1 MDEQHGSDAY
11 GGSPVLPKNQ
21 RYGFDRYGLRSED
34 DNDKQETLAQVTD
47 LIDQVLVGDS
57 RQLADLLPD
66 ESIDLIFTD
75 PPYPKAFLPLYGW
88 LAEVAARVLKPG
100 GFLLTYTGNMYK
112 DQVIAQL
119 GEHLTYFWD
128 YIALHAGMGTMV
140 WPKNTVA
147 RHKSILAYVK
157 GAGKPRCR
165 TLGAF
170 TGSGSDKRFHRWGQD
185 EQTARYYIDCF
196 SRPGDLV
203 WEPFVGGGTTLLVC
217 IQLSRHFIGFE
228 IDECMAELARER
240 LSVVQMPLANFGIDQ
255 LRWDQEDEQAG
266 EAG

>member
-1 MDEQHGSDAY
+1 MAVCRCGKTFPDHVGKGQAKRYCSDRCRKRA
-11 GGSPVLPKNQ
+11 N
-21 RYGFDRYGLRSED
+21 R
-34 DNDKQETLAQVTD
+34 DKQKQEMLSRLQGV
-47 LIDQVLVGDS
+47 LNQVLVGDS
-57 RQLADLLPD
+57 RELAKLLPN

-88 LAEVAARVLKPG
+88 LAKEAARVLKPG
-100 GFLLTYTGNMYK
+100 GFLLTYAGNIYK

-157 GAGKPRCR
+157 GTGKPRCR

-170 TGSGSDKRFHRWGQD
+170 TGSGTDKRFHAWGQD
-185 EQTARYYIDCF
+185 EQTARYYIDCL
-196 SRPGDLV
+196 SCPGDLV
-203 WEPFVGGGTTLLVC
+203 WEPFCGGGTTPFVC
-217 IQLSRHFIGFE
+217 TQLGRHFIGFE
-228 IDECMAELARER
+228 IDAATARIARER
-240 LSVVQMPLANFGIDQ
+240 LATIQMPLMEWSANQ
-255 LRWDQEDEQAG
+255 LMLEPTEVGVSA
-266 EAG
+266 